1 MFYLYHYILKQN
13 ENGKYNFLKHDV
25 TDILF
30 YLPICNHYVIF
41 STTPLGVLYR

>member
-13 ENGKYNFLKHDV
+13 ENGKYNFLKRGV

-30 YLPICNHYVIF
+30 YLFYLLFAI
-41 STTPLGVLYR
+41 TM